1 MKYGKPHILNGR
13 GEYVPFNLNCYS
25 SLMTAKAGEHQEEA
39 KAVKLAEK
47 QEKIAVKEAEREE
60 QSMEKEQQ
68 KEADKEGG
76 SILEELSKIA
86 KKLRGNSSKEYYTT
100 SYSSA
105 KRATK

>member
-39 KAVKLAEK
+39 RAVKLAE
-47 QEKIAVKEAEREE
+47 KEAEREE

>member
-39 KAVKLAEK
+39 RAVKLAVKLAE
-47 QEKIAVKEAEREE
+47 KEAEREE

>member
-39 KAVKLAEK
+39 RATSKAVKLAE
-47 QEKIAVKEAEREE
+47 KEAEREE